1 MRYTTFMGF
10 DPGGGLAVIN
20 EQGIKPWVLP
30 DTRAGLV
37 ELLDFILPP
46 GPDVRLEPTQ
56 VFAVVEQITIFQLY
70 VKFRCQCGREHS
82 KPFVNAGMSKLVKGA
97 GEILGVLA
105 GLNISHEEVA
115 PRTWQSAF
123 GLVAKRGERLTQTVK
138 KNRHKDKAI
147 KLWPGFPG
155 RITHAVADA
164 MLIAEF
170 ARMLKNGPKPLT
182 KKEE

>member
-1 MRYTTFMGF
+1 MKYTTFMGF
-10 DPGGGLAVIN
+10 DPGGGVAVIN

-30 DTRAGLV
+30 DTRAGLA

-56 VFAVVEQITIFQLY
+56 VFAVVEQITIFQ
-70 VKFRCQCGREHS
+70 VRTNVPCGRCGHPNNQ
-82 KPFVNAGMSKLVKGA
+82 PFVNAGMSKLVKGA

-105 GLNISHEEVA
+105 GLGVPHEEVA
-115 PRTWQSAF
+115 PRTWQTAF

-138 KNRHKDKAI
+138 KNRHKDKAK

-155 RITHAVADA
+155 KITHAVADA

-170 ARMLKNGPKPLT
+170 ARMLKNGPKP
-182 KKEE
+182 KP